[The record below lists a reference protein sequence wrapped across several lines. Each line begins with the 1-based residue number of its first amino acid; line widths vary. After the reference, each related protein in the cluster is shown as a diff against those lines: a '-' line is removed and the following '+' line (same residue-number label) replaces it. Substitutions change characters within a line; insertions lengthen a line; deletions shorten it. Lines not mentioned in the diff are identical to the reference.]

1 MDRPPKPPTSQPP
14 GNSRGVAFRN
24 RTRRTNGERARQT
37 RRAARNMIIRLADQS
52 ARTNKAFKER
62 FPTQKAYLLF
72 LGALAAK
79 YLSDN
84 APNDVF
90 RNFPFNLNSSNEAN
104 TTSNEI
110 KDGFI
115 IFLLRFMEEYNA
127 DEMTKNNFVKSL
139 NVIGIGSTQKK
150 GE

>member
-1 MDRPPKPPTSQPP
+1 MERPPKPPASKPL
-14 GNSRGVAFRN
+14 GNSRGIAFRN
-24 RTRRTNGERARQT
+24 RTRRANANRATQT
-37 RRAARNMIIRLADQS
+37 RRAARNMIVRLADQS

-72 LGALAAK
+72 LGTLAAK

-84 APNDVF
+84 APNNVF
-90 RNFPFNLNSSNEAN
+90 RNFPFNLNSSNEN

-115 IFLLRFMEEYNA
+115 KYLIKFVENYNA
-127 DEMTKNNFVKSL
+127 DDMTKNNFIKNL
-139 NVIGIGSTQKK
+139 RAIGIGPMEK
-150 GE
+150 